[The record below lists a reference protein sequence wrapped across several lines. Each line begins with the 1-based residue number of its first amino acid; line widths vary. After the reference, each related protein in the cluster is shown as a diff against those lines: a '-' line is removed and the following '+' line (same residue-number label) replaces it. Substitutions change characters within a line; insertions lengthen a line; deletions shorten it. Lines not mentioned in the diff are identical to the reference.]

1 MISFSFQYLSC
12 LLKFL
17 FNFLL
22 LVDVWCLELAR
33 CYAEGRQTRNNTA
46 NRKTQTLGVG
56 LGWALEVCNYS
67 SSDRIIAK
75 SAAETERAEMLCP
88 WYSQVAPVVEMLI
101 LGSDNW

>member
-1 MISFSFQYLSC
+1 LSC

-75 SAAETERAEMLCP
+75 SAAETE
-88 WYSQVAPVVEMLI
+88 
-101 LGSDNW
+101 SDALSFVQSSCSTC